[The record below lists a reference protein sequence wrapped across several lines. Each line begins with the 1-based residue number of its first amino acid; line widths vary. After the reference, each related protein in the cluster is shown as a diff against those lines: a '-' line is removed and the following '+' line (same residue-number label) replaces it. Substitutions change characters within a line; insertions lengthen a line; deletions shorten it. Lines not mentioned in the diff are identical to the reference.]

1 MKEELKHALTLYKS
15 ILTFWEWYEEYE
27 EEYNSISEDMRINK
41 LKLLQL
47 SGGDENKLQVLLQS
61 DKAGLQLGQ
70 AEQKME
76 SLVYKIR
83 NRYSTI
89 INTMIFV
96 CVFLWPLTA
105 AVSIWLVIVLF
116 ARRRRQKIKEMTN
129 E

>member
-1 MKEELKHALTLYKS
+1 MS
-15 ILTFWEWYEEYE
+15 
-27 EEYNSISEDMRINK
+27 
-41 LKLLQL
+41 
-47 SGGDENKLQVLLQS
+47 KLQVLLQS

-76 SLVYKIR
+76 NLLYKIR
-83 NRYSTI
+83 IRYSTI
-89 INTMIFV
+89 INTMILV

-116 ARRRRQKIKEMTN
+116 ARCRRQKIREMIN